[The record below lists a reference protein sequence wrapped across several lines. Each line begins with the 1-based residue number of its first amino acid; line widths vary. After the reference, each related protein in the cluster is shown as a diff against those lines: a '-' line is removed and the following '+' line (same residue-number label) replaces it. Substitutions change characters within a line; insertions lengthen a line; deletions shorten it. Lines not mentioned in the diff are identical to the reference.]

1 MTFRAAAI
9 LSLMS
14 IWAPVSRAQTT
25 VWGINASFGNP
36 HIQAYD
42 LATGVAMADFT
53 APHKDANRGRA
64 NGRGIAVVGTTIYYT
79 LADTPNVYKTDM
91 ASQADL
97 GIAFTTPLSP
107 GINSLAWDGA
117 SFWLLASQPTD
128 PTRPADD
135 NVYQYSLAGKLLQTL
150 VLARPSNTNLARD
163 GLEVT
168 PAGLVA
174 NRGSVPYDVYSFSGQ
189 MQQALFITATFRT
202 TGIAFDGT
210 NYIVSDV
217 INGRLAIFNASGA
230 FVRSVDLTGAAIPF
244 GIVDLA
250 VVSSPTAPLP
260 APAGPRAAN
269 AASYASGPIAPG
281 EIVAIFGSAV
291 GPDTPVGVTS
301 INAAGLVDSVLA
313 GSRVLFDGVPAPV
326 IFTSSKQINVIT
338 PYAVAAKSSVQV
350 ATEYLGVRS
359 PAVSIPMAASAPGI
373 FTASGSGTGQGAI
386 LNEDGSVNSSANPAR
401 RGSIVVIYATGEGQ
415 TNPAGLDGK
424 IAAGT
429 LPAPVLPVSVTVN
442 STAADVLYAGAAPG
456 LVAGALQVNVRVPLN
471 APSGNNAILC
481 GIGSAFSQP
490 GVTIAIQ

>member
-1 MTFRAAAI
+1 MTFRLASI
-9 LSLMS
+9 LGMMS
-14 IWAPVSRAQTT
+14 IWALVSRAQTT
-25 VWGINASFGNP
+25 VWGMNASFGNP

-42 LATGVAMADFT
+42 LATGVALADFT

-79 LADTPNVYKTDM
+79 LADTPNVYKTDT
-91 ASQADL
+91 ATHADL

-135 NVYQYSLAGKLLQTL
+135 NVYQYSSSGKLLQTL

-168 PAGLVA
+168 PSGIVA
-174 NRGSVPYDVYSFSGQ
+174 NRGSVPYDVYNFSGQ

-202 TGIAFDGT
+202 AGIAFDGT

-217 INGRLAIFNASGA
+217 INGRLAVFNASGA
-230 FVRSVDLTGAAIPF
+230 FVRSVDLTGAAIPY

-250 VVSSPTAPLP
+250 AVSSQTMPSP
-260 APAGPRAAN
+260 ALAGPHAAN
-269 AASYASGPIAPG
+269 AASYASGAIAPG
-281 EIVAIFGSAV
+281 EIIAIFGSAV
-291 GPDTPVGVTS
+291 GPDTPIGLTS
-301 INAAGLVDSVLA
+301 VDASGLVDTVLA
-313 GSRVLFDGVPAPV
+313 GSRVLFDGVAAPV
-326 IFTSSKQINVIT
+326 IFTTSKQINVIT
-338 PYAVAAKSSVQV
+338 PYSVAAKSSVQV

-359 PAVSIPMAASAPGI
+359 TAVSIPVAASAPGI
-373 FTASGSGTGQGAI
+373 FTADGSGTGQGAV
-386 LNEDGSVNSSANPAR
+386 LNEDGSVNSPANPAR

-429 LPAPVLPVSVTVN
+429 LPAPVLPVTVTVN
-442 STAADVLYAGAAPG
+442 NEAAEVLYAGAASG
-456 LVAGALQVNVRVPLN
+456 LVAGVMQVNFRLPPN
-471 APSGNNAILC
+471 APGGNIAILC
-481 GIGSAFSQP
+481 RVGSAFSQA